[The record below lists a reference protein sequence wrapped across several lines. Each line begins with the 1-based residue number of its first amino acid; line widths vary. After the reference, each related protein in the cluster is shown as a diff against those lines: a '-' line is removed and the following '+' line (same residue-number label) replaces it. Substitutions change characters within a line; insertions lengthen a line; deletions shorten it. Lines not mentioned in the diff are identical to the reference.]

1 MKSLVVV
8 VASVLAAAPPA
19 PPEPRPGLEVMAK
32 ARAFTLD
39 TSAVGGA
46 VVLRAGDHVDLV
58 AVVTDPESRRMV
70 SVTLLQNVIVI
81 ANAAPAPG
89 EPRQLSLLLIPEEV
103 EILAFAKQA
112 GHLTAS
118 LRNPADLDV
127 LEERGAATMATI
139 TSGERT
145 SYAKPRKK

>member
-1 MKSLVVV
+1 MKSIIV
-8 VASVLAAAPPA
+8 VASLLAAAPTA
-19 PPEPRPGLEVMAK
+19 PPGPGPGLEVMAK

-46 VVLRAGDHVDLV
+46 LVLKPGDHIDIV
-58 AVVTDPESRRMV
+58 AVVTEPDAKRLV
-70 SVTLLQNVIVI
+70 SVTLLQNVIVL
-81 ANAAPAPG
+81 ANAAPGPG
-89 EPRQLSLLLIPEEV
+89 DPRQLSVLLIPEEV

-118 LRNPADLDV
+118 LRNAADLDV

-139 TSGERT
+139 LSGERT
-145 SYAKPRKK
+145 SFAKPKKK